1 MKKSKLLIGLA
12 AVAMLALTACQGS
25 GGSTAETEAETKA
38 AAESS
43 ENGGAENGSSENSG
57 ADSLGASEKEADENG
72 EKTAAESGEEVVLK
86 LAVPKAPPTL
96 PLLHMADAGLL
107 GDNVKM
113 ELDIWDAP
121 EQLIAMVQDGEH
133 DMFAFPL
140 TVAAKLYNKGL
151 PVRLTNVNTWGVTYF
166 ITTDPNLTEWSQL
179 KGKTVYVP
187 LQSSPPDALTQF
199 FLNEAG
205 LKAGEDVE
213 IVYSTTAEISQ
224 MMAAGKI
231 EYATLIEPQV
241 TAAKMNNDQVR
252 VAFSFE
258 DEWKKVKGEDSI
270 VPNAGLG
277 TTETFIS
284 EKPELVTEFE
294 AAYEESLNWVL
305 EHPAD
310 AAALAEEKL
319 GLKAALVEKAIPNM
333 GLIYKNAADAKT
345 DLDGFYQ
352 LLNDFDPSMIG
363 GKVPDEGMYYS
374 K

>member
-25 GGSTAETEAETKA
+25 GGSIAETEAETKA

-151 PVRLTNVNTWGVTYF
+151 PVRLTNVNTWGVTCF
-166 ITTDPNLTEWSQL
+166 
-179 KGKTVYVP
+179 
-187 LQSSPPDALTQF
+187 
-199 FLNEAG
+199 
-205 LKAGEDVE
+205 
-213 IVYSTTAEISQ
+213 
-224 MMAAGKI
+224 
-231 EYATLIEPQV
+231 
-241 TAAKMNNDQVR
+241 
-252 VAFSFE
+252 
-258 DEWKKVKGEDSI
+258 
-270 VPNAGLG
+270 
-277 TTETFIS
+277 
-284 EKPELVTEFE
+284 
-294 AAYEESLNWVL
+294 
-305 EHPAD
+305 
-310 AAALAEEKL
+310 
-319 GLKAALVEKAIPNM
+319 IPN
-333 GLIYKNAADAKT
+333 
-345 DLDGFYQ
+345 
-352 LLNDFDPSMIG
+352 
-363 GKVPDEGMYYS
+363 
-374 K
+374 

>member
-1 MKKSKLLIGLA
+1 M
-12 AVAMLALTACQGS
+12 
-25 GGSTAETEAETKA
+25 
-38 AAESS
+38 
-43 ENGGAENGSSENSG
+43 
-57 ADSLGASEKEADENG
+57 
-72 EKTAAESGEEVVLK
+72 
-86 LAVPKAPPTL
+86 
-96 PLLHMADAGLL
+96 
-107 GDNVKM
+107 
-113 ELDIWDAP
+113 
-121 EQLIAMVQDGEH
+121 
-133 DMFAFPL
+133 
-140 TVAAKLYNKGL
+140 
-151 PVRLTNVNTWGVTYF
+151 TYF
-166 ITTDPNLTEWSQL
+166 ITTDPDLTEWSQL

-205 LKAGEDVE
+205 LKVGEDVE

-277 TTETFIS
+277 TTEKFIS
-284 EKPELVTEFE
+284 ENPELVAEFE

-305 EHPAD
+305 ENPAD
-310 AAALAEEKL
+310 AAALAEEQL
-319 GLKAALVEKAIPNM
+319 GLKAPLVEKAIPNM
-333 GLIYKNAADAKT
+333 GLIYKNAMDAKT

-363 GKVPDEGMYYS
+363 GKVPDETLYYS

>member
-1 MKKSKLLIGLA
+1 MKSGIRFTVKHEIRGRIRIHLTRGRLSIRQADLFSFYLA
-12 AVAMLALTACQGS
+12 
-25 GGSTAETEAETKA
+25 
-38 AAESS
+38 
-43 ENGGAENGSSENSG
+43 
-57 ADSLGASEKEADENG
+57 SL
-72 EKTAAESGEEVVLK
+72 
-86 LAVPKAPPTL
+86 
-96 PLLHMADAGLL
+96 
-107 GDNVKM
+107 
-113 ELDIWDAP
+113 
-121 EQLIAMVQDGEH
+121 
-133 DMFAFPL
+133 
-140 TVAAKLYNKGL
+140 
-151 PVRLTNVNTWGVTYF
+151 
-166 ITTDPNLTEWSQL
+166 
-179 KGKTVYVP
+179 
-187 LQSSPPDALTQF
+187 
-199 FLNEAG
+199 
-205 LKAGEDVE
+205 
-213 IVYSTTAEISQ
+213 
-224 MMAAGKI
+224 
-231 EYATLIEPQV
+231 PQV

>member
-1 MKKSKLLIGLA
+1 MRKSKLLIGLA
-12 AVAMLALTACQGS
+12 AATMLALTACQGA
-25 GGSTAETEAETKA
+25 GGSAQETKAETEA

-43 ENGGAENGSSENSG
+43 TEE
-57 ADSLGASEKEADENG
+57 
-72 EKTAAESGEEVVLK
+72 TAAESEAEAEKKAADAEKAENGEEVVIRLG
-86 LAVPKAPPTL
+86 VPKAPPTL

-107 GDNVKM
+107 GDNVKI

-166 ITTDPNLTEWSQL
+166 ITTDPDLTEWSQL

-205 LKAGEDVE
+205 LKVGEDVE

-277 TTETFIS
+277 TTEKFIS
-284 EKPELVTEFE
+284 ENPELEAEFE
-294 AAYEESLNWVL
+294 AAYEESLSWVL
-305 EHPAD
+305 ENPAD
-310 AAALAEEKL
+310 AAALAEEQL
-319 GLKAALVEKAIPNM
+319 GLKAPLVEKAIPNM
-333 GLIYKNAADAKT
+333 GLIYKNAMDAKT

-363 GKVPDEGMYYS
+363 GKVPDETLYYS

>member
-25 GGSTAETEAETKA
+25 GGSIAETEAETKA

-43 ENGGAENGSSENSG
+43 ENGGAEAEEDAG
-57 ADSLGASEKEADENG
+57 NG
-72 EKTAAESGEEVVLK
+72 EGVVLK

-113 ELDIWDAP
+113 ELDIWDAL

-166 ITTDPNLTEWSQL
+166 ITTDPKLTEWSQL

-277 TTETFIS
+277 TTESFIS
-284 EKPELVTEFE
+284 ENAELVTEFE

-333 GLIYKNAADAKT
+333 IYKNAADAKT

>member
-1 MKKSKLLIGLA
+1 
-12 AVAMLALTACQGS
+12 
-25 GGSTAETEAETKA
+25 
-38 AAESS
+38 
-43 ENGGAENGSSENSG
+43 
-57 ADSLGASEKEADENG
+57 
-72 EKTAAESGEEVVLK
+72 
-86 LAVPKAPPTL
+86 
-96 PLLHMADAGLL
+96 
-107 GDNVKM
+107 
-113 ELDIWDAP
+113 
-121 EQLIAMVQDGEH
+121 
-133 DMFAFPL
+133 
-140 TVAAKLYNKGL
+140 
-151 PVRLTNVNTWGVTYF
+151 
-166 ITTDPNLTEWSQL
+166 
-179 KGKTVYVP
+179 
-187 LQSSPPDALTQF
+187 
-199 FLNEAG
+199 
-205 LKAGEDVE
+205 
-213 IVYSTTAEISQ
+213 